1 MLENYIIELTEEE
14 QKEVITA
21 INTLKT
27 VLMPKLVDLNNSEI
41 KQLAKMGDKTMAF
54 VEKAIVHMEQNPSLV
69 PTYVDVAE
77 CKKDVEGVSML
88 REFNNSLEQITE
100 MVGESMMLCGS
111 EAYTASLAFYNAVKG
126 AAKAKVPGAEVIYND
141 LRKRFIGAKKVTS
154 EE

>member
-1 MLENYIIELTEEE
+1 MIENYSIELSE
-14 QKEVITA
+14 QEQQDVIA
-21 INTLKT
+21 ALDTLKK
-27 VLMPKLVDLNNSEI
+27 VLMPKLVDLNSSEI

-77 CKKDVEGVSML
+77 CKKDIEGVSML
-88 REFNNSLEQITE
+88 REFNNPLEQITE
-100 MVGESMMLCGS
+100 MVSESMMLCGS

-141 LRKRFIGAKKVTS
+141 LRKRFVSVKKVTS